1 MPEGRPWWHVKLRTW
16 GYRVTVPREA
26 VIELLNWSKKHPSAD
41 DIYFTVHRT
50 YPTIGLTTV
59 YRTLELLEQMGII
72 RKLVFGDGR
81 SRYEISDGPRWR
93 YHQHL
98 FCTKCGRVTDYMDF
112 ATEEDKLLKKIAAV
126 LSKKY
131 KFKIKAHQ
139 LHFYGVCKKC
149 R

>member
-1 MPEGRPWWHVKLRTW
+1 MTEGLPWWHVKLGARGHRT
-16 GYRVTVPREA
+16 TMPRNA
-26 VIELLNWSKKHPSAD
+26 VIELLDRSTKHPSAEEV
-41 DIYFTVHRT
+41 YFAVHRT

-59 YRTLELLEQMGII
+59 YRTLELLERMGII

-81 SRYEISDGPRWR
+81 SRYEISDGPHWR

-98 FCTKCGRVTDYMDF
+98 FCTKCGKVMDYTAF
-112 ATEEDKLLKKIAAV
+112 VIEEQSLLKKIAEA

-131 KFKIKAHQ
+131 KFKIDKYQ
-139 LHFYGVCKKC
+139 LHFYGLCEKC

>member
-1 MPEGRPWWHVKLRTW
+1 MPERRPWWHVKLRAW
-16 GYRVTVPREA
+16 GYRVTIPREA

-72 RKLVFGDGR
+72 RKLLFGDGR

-112 ATEEDKLLKKIAAV
+112 VTEEDKLLKKIGAV

-131 KFKIKAHQ
+131 KFRIKTHQ